1 MENTEI
7 YTNITIREER
17 NKLKKFTVCLL
28 IGAMAASMLTGCGSN
43 GGSSDSSDSKADSSS
58 ETMTIMMNGLIQ
70 MHIWKDTVRSL
81 MDLMS
86 PTSME

>member
-1 MENTEI
+1 M
-7 YTNITIREER
+7 
-17 NKLKKFTVCLL
+17 KKFTVCLL

-58 ETMTIMMNGLIQ
+58 D
-70 MHIWKDTVRSL
+70 IWKDTVRSL